1 MNKNKVAIYIR
12 YNKPV
17 EDIQLEELLNYA
29 KKNNLD
35 LYKVYKDICSGILP
49 NPPGLTDLIKNS
61 HEFDTLLVYSF
72 SRISRNFKNFY
83 SVKNKLQNANVNII
97 SLKEGAI
104 L

>member
-1 MNKNKVAIYIR
+1 MNNKAAIYIR
-12 YNKPV
+12 YNKPM

-29 KKNNLD
+29 KENNLD
-35 LYKVYKDICSGILP
+35 LYKVYKDVCSGILP

>member
-1 MNKNKVAIYIR
+1 MNNKAAIYIR
-12 YNKPV
+12 YNKPI

-29 KKNNLD
+29 KENNLD
-35 LYKVYKDICSGILP
+35 LYKVYKDVCSGILP

-72 SRISRNFKNFY
+72 SRISRNFKYFY
-83 SVKNKLQNANVNII
+83 AVKNKLQNSNVNII

>member
-1 MNKNKVAIYIR
+1 MKNKVAVYVR
-12 YNKPV
+12 YNKP
-17 EDIQLEELLNYA
+17 EEEIQLEELLNYA
-29 KKNNLD
+29 KSNNLD

-72 SRISRNFKNFY
+72 SRISRNFKYFY
-83 SVKNKLQNANVNII
+83 DVKNKLQNSNVNII
-97 SLKEGAI
+97 SLKEGAV